1 MNNKKFDYI
10 LAGIDFSLAA
20 FDIYWGLSY
29 NNPISLVLAAF
40 LIICGVTFI
49 WKEED

>member
-1 MNNKKFDYI
+1 MNSKNSNRI
-10 LAGIDFSLAA
+10 LATIDFSLAA